1 MKYDMWRRARRVE
14 AEFRKALEVLC
25 DMFDKIA
32 LQSAGDIN
40 YFTSKMNKFQNS
52 FQYEQYINSIVERMV
67 TPLDV
72 ANQKTWREAA
82 KKATRG
88 QFFYDLLIKEMNQG
102 IGTAIQSQIIQNAN
116 LIRTLPSDTAQK
128 VAKNI
133 AEATFSGMRA
143 SEIEKIIS
151 KETNKHSRA
160 SARLIARTEV
170 SKTQSALTRARS
182 EELGLNWYVWR
193 TARDGNRVRKSHR
206 IMEGVIVN
214 WNDPPSPE
222 QLANEKSVGR
232 YHAGEI
238 WNCRCYAEPLLEIQD
253 VLWPHKVYY
262 NGRIQ
267 NMAKGSFEKIM

>member
-1 MKYDMWRRARRVE
+1 MWRRARRVE

-40 YFTSKMNKFQNS
+40 YFTSKMNEFQNS

-102 IGTAIQSQIIQNAN
+102 IGTAIQSQIIHNAN

-128 VAKNI
+128 VVKNI

-214 WNDPPSPE
+214 WNEPPSPE

-238 WNCRCYAEPLLEIQD
+238 WNCRCYAEPLLEVQD
-253 VLWPHKVYY
+253 VHWPHKVYY

-267 NMAKGSFEKIM
+267 NMAKGSFERIM

>member
-40 YFTSKMNKFQNS
+40 YFTSKMNEFQNS

-82 KKATRG
+82 KKATRS

-222 QLANEKSVGR
+222 QLANEKNVGR

-238 WNCRCYAEPLLEIQD
+238 WNCRCYAEPLLEVQD
-253 VLWPHKVYY
+253 VHWPHKVYY